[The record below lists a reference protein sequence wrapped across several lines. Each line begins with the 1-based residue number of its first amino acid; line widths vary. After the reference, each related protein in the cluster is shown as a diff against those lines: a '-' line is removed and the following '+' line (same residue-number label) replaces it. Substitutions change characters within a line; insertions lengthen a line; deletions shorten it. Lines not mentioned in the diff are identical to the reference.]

1 MRFPALALFTA
12 LLLSAPALADE
23 MGGMSMPMAQAQKP
37 TGPVAKSF
45 AAAND
50 KMMKD
55 MSVPL
60 TEDADRDFV
69 TSMIPHHQG
78 AIDMARIELAHGK
91 DAKLRKLAQDI
102 VAAQEK
108 EIAFMKAWLAAH
120 PK

>member
-1 MRFPALALFTA
+1 MRFPLLALSAA

-23 MGGMSMPMAQAQKP
+23 MSGMSMPMAQGQAS
-37 TGPVAKSF
+37 TGPVAKAF

-78 AIDMARIELAHGK
+78 AIDMAKAELAHGK
-91 DAKLRKLAQDI
+91 DAKLKKLAHDI

-120 PK
+120 PQ